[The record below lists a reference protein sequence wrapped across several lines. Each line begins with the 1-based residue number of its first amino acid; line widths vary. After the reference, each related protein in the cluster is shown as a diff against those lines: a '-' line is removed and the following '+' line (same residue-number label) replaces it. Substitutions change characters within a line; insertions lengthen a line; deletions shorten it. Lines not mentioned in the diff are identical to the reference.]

1 MLSPILLCT
10 KCDAYH
16 APARRLHVCRHGAP
30 RRGKVAASHVCST
43 PSAQRPSM
51 PKAAAHEVSDPPAI
65 PTASKSHA
73 DAKGMSKRVT
83 LLLSVAILGVATLG
97 ILSTLRHE
105 AQLVQLSAKLE
116 EQAAESTKLQRRMG
130 RVAEKVTASN
140 RSIKVLIEDLKE
152 EKKELRQQ
160 VRQHHGKLD
169 RLLARLVVFNGT
181 VTARHRHGQGEK
193 VLLMKKK
200 EGSGDEE
207 EEDEEEKDEED
218 EDGERP
224 AKQNSTKSGKNK
236 GKKSDADEEDDKE
249 DDEDDGDEDTA
260 DGKKKGK
267 KKGRG
272 KKKKGRGR

>member
-1 MLSPILLCT
+1 
-10 KCDAYH
+10 
-16 APARRLHVCRHGAP
+16 
-30 RRGKVAASHVCST
+30 
-43 PSAQRPSM
+43 M
-51 PKAAAHEVSDPPAI
+51 PKAAAQEVSDPPAI

-97 ILSTLRHE
+97 VLSTLRHE

-130 RVAEKVTASN
+130 RVAEKATASN

-200 EGSGDEE
+200 EGSSDEE
-207 EEDEEEKDEED
+207 EEDEEDKAEED